1 MHHWICLVKTLRL
14 STHMTIFLI
23 IIFLIK
29 KVAKLVE
36 TQKFRHHRLDHSFL
50 HQGSYS
56 HFLIWW
62 IFRKLA
68 FYHLFWG
75 ISNEKIYV
83 TPPGRNWKKITRILF
98 YKNSYLIGLFCQWT
112 YYYII
117 WCRSFSLL
125 NIWLNRLVSD
135 FQMFHLLLITG
146 RYRTVVSERTDIKC
160 MNRSAS

>member
-14 STHMTIFLI
+14 STHMTIFWI

-36 TQKFRHHRLDHSFL
+36 TQKFHHHRLDHSFL

-83 TPPGRNWKKITRILF
+83 TPHGRNWKKL
-98 YKNSYLIGLFCQWT
+98 
-112 YYYII
+112 
-117 WCRSFSLL
+117 
-125 NIWLNRLVSD
+125 LVSCSTTYQKMLHKD
-135 FQMFHLLLITG
+135 VFSFPNNSKKPSKLGCFWGGRNGMKQMYKFKKIVT
-146 RYRTVVSERTDIKC
+146 VSELWIS
-160 MNRSAS
+160 NFF

>member
-14 STHMTIFLI
+14 STHMTIFWI

-36 TQKFRHHRLDHSFL
+36 TQKFHHYRLDHSFL

-83 TPPGRNWKKITRILF
+83 TPPGRNWKKLLVFCSTTYQKMLHKDVF
-98 YKNSYLIGLFCQWT
+98 SFPNNSKNRQNEGVIEVAVMEWS
-112 YYYII
+112 
-117 WCRSFSLL
+117 
-125 NIWLNRLVSD
+125 
-135 FQMFHLLLITG
+135 
-146 RYRTVVSERTDIKC
+146 KC
-160 MNRSAS
+160 MN